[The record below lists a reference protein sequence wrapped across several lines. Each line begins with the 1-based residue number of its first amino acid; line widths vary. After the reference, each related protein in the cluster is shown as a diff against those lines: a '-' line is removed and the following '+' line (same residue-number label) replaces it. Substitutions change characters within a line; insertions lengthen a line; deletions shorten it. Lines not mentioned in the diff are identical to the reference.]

1 MDPVNV
7 LQLNLFDSFL
17 ALLELFQ
24 IEIAMLIWEVLPL
37 DASTHNFSVDFVLLH
52 QSLQH
57 FLPHA
62 EVTLIIFCLRDI
74 I

>member
-37 DASTHNFSVDFVLLH
+37 DASSHDFPVDFVHL
-52 QSLQH
+52 
-57 FLPHA
+57 
-62 EVTLIIFCLRDI
+62 
-74 I
+74 